1 MQKARRA
8 ARELA
13 LNILYQADAAGMP
26 FEEALETAK
35 EASGLQE
42 DALQYAEKI
51 ARGVFKKRKE
61 LDREIRRLA
70 PDWPPERQ
78 PAVDRNLLRIAI
90 YEMKYVEDVPE
101 AVSVNEAVELAKRFS
116 TAESGKF
123 VNGVLAGYLRNRS
136 EKAEAQ
142 RGGG

>member
-13 LNILYQADAAGMP
+13 LNILYQADVAGLP

-35 EASGLQE
+35 EHSGLQAE
-42 DALQYAEKI
+42 GLEYAESI
-51 ARGVFKKRKE
+51 SRGVWENVKE
-61 LDREIRRLA
+61 LDAEIRALA

-78 PAVDRNLLRIAI
+78 PAVDRNVLRIAI
-90 YEMKYVEDVPE
+90 YEMKYVNHVPWV
-101 AVSVNEAVELAKRFS
+101 VSVNEAVELAKRFS

-123 VNGVLAGYLRNRS
+123 VNGVLAGFLRSRMEQRCLSS
-136 EKAEAQ
+136 EP
-142 RGGG
+142 